1 MDWIDVVEREGR
13 ALSVAA
19 RHDLQAPVPTCP
31 GWLVTDLLAHT
42 SGSQRSAEAIL
53 REDRQG
59 FLSKEEMAAPSAK
72 ELDWYEAGLAAL
84 LEAMRATDPAAPR
97 WTFAGPGEAAFWF
110 RRQAHET
117 TIHRIDA
124 ETATGRPG
132 PVDAALASDG
142 VDEALAV
149 FLRVLAGRVTS
160 SGTVHLHATD
170 VEGEWL
176 VALAPGSVE
185 VTTGHAKGDAA
196 VRGPAEQLLRWVWGR
211 PHDGLEVFGDAE
223 LASHLQAAMKI

>member
-31 GWLVTDLLAHT
+31 GWKVTDLLAHT

-53 REDRQG
+53 REGRQG
-59 FLSKEEMAAPSAK
+59 FLSKEDLAAPSPG

-84 LEAMRATDPAAPR
+84 VDTMRATDPASPC
-97 WTFAGPGEAAFWF
+97 WTFTGPGTAAFWF
-110 RRQAHET
+110 RRQAHEAT
-117 TIHRIDA
+117 VHRLDA
-124 ETATGRPG
+124 EAATGQPS
-132 PVDAALASDG
+132 PVDPALASDG

-149 FLRVLAGRVTS
+149 FLPLLVSRITS
-160 SGTVHLHATD
+160 TGTVHLHATD

-176 VALAPGSVE
+176 LSLAPGSAT

-196 VRGPAEQLLRWVWGR
+196 VRGPAEQLLRWTWGR
-211 PHDGLEVFGDAE
+211 PHEGLEVFGDTE
-223 LASHLQAAMKI
+223 LVSHLQAALRV